1 MRRTSYASGWSGAGT
16 RTRSVNGASASRSD
30 HAIHVPRFS
39 RITLSS
45 VVKTPFVLRH
55 STRPSGVSTSAYG
68 SRCDRTMKSLA
79 MARLLDETEMSE
91 PLEDPRRAVA
101 GGHVDVRPPGDPLD
115 QPRFPVPDHHTA
127 QPCLEER
134 KVVQRIARDD
144 DIALPSAVPPQHMAR
159 R

>member
-45 VVKTPFVLRH
+45 VVKTPFVLRCI
-55 STRPSGVSTSAYG
+55 SVPSGVSTSAYG

-79 MARLLDETEMSE
+79 MARLLDEAEMSQ
-91 PLEDPRRAVA
+91 PLEDPRRSVT
-101 GGHVDVRPPGDPLD
+101 GGHVDVRPPGDPLE
-115 QPRFPVPDHHTA
+115 QPRLTIPDHHAA
-127 QPCLEER
+127 Q
-134 KVVQRIARDD
+134 
-144 DIALPSAVPPQHMAR
+144 S
-159 R
+159 